1 MFYADSSAV
10 EIAAHVLIAYLF
22 IWTGIYNCTNP
33 DRKARNVAQIA
44 SHGIPFPNALLWAGY
59 LTQWIAGAMVLVD
72 VYTPYAAIALIVFV
86 VLAEVLFHNYWAMTD
101 PLRRMYH
108 RLLFLNNC
116 AVAGGLLLLAAPL
129 LGGPTHVL

>member
-1 MFYADSSAV
+1 MFYAHASAV

-22 IWTGIYNCTNP
+22 IWTGIYNVTNP
-33 DRKARNVAQIA
+33 DRQKRNRDQIA
-44 SHGIPFPNALLWAGY
+44 SHGIPAPGALLWAGY
-59 LTQWIAGAMVLVD
+59 VTQWIGGVMVAIDL
-72 VYTPYAAIALIVFV
+72 YTPYAALALILFV
-86 VLAEVLFHNYWAMTD
+86 VLAEVLFHNYWKMTD

-129 LGGPTHVL
+129 LGGGAHVL

>member
-1 MFYADSSAV
+1 MFYAHASAV
-10 EIAAHVLIAYLF
+10 EIAAHALIAYLF

-33 DRKARNVAQIA
+33 DRKARNRAQIA
-44 SHGIPFPNALLWAGY
+44 SHGIPWPGALLWAGY

-116 AVAGGLLLLAAPL
+116 AVTGGLLLLAAPL
-129 LGGPTHVL
+129 LGGGAHVL